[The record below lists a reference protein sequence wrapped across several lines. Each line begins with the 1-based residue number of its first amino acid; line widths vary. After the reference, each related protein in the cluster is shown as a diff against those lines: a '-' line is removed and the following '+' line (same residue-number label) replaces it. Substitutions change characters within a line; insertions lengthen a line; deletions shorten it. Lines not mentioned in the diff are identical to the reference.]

1 MQKKILTVIITML
14 ISILVVLIAF
24 VMYKVVNNN
33 KSKKGV
39 ENILSQTETNN
50 AIITEY
56 IVYGTHLSLKGEIEL
71 EFASIKN
78 INLVMCGTDGKEQKS
93 KLDYKEEN
101 GKIKFQTSDILNQG
115 IDLEKVPI
123 NNWIMLIEVKGNK
136 ETKYYSLQNDTE
148 YGEIVYYTIT
158 KNGKNNKI
166 DINFDTFD
174 TDVKKLAYM
183 KLDVKNAHL
192 PKNVYDI
199 VIDPGHGGSDTGAK
213 YGGYEEADLT
223 IEYAKKIKKEL
234 EKLGLKI
241 KITRDGTEDK
251 ENFGTQTV
259 YDEKGR
265 VNIVRRCKSKVCIFN
280 TLK

>member
-56 IVYGTHLSLKGEIEL
+56 
-71 EFASIKN
+71 
-78 INLVMCGTDGKEQKS
+78 
-93 KLDYKEEN
+93 
-101 GKIKFQTSDILNQG
+101 QG

-265 VNIVRRCKSKVCIFN
+265 VNIVRRCKSKVCISYLFSIIY
-280 TLK
+280 